1 MGFPQKDNL
10 ETLRSIERPVLDNQ
24 SMQPTSPNE
33 RSDVTDVE
41 RHGLNSPLRFQG
53 EIRSSSLV
61 LMHTRAQQSII
72 TAEYDA

>member
-53 EIRSSSLV
+53 EIRSSSV
-61 LMHTRAQQSII
+61 HTRTQQSII

>member
-41 RHGLNSPLRFQG
+41 RHGLNSQLRFQG
-53 EIRSSSLV
+53 EIRSSSV
-61 LMHTRAQQSII
+61 HTRTQQSMI